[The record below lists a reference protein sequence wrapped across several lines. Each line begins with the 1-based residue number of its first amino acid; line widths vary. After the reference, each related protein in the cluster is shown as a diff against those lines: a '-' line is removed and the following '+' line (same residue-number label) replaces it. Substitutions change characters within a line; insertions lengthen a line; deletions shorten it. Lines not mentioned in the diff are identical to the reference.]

1 MIQGRKLVKAVISGA
16 KDDDERINDPKVRE
30 VLDHVVTEMRQKSMT
45 VYDLVNQ
52 FDTSKDGVLSMDEV
66 RRGLSG
72 MGLQLT
78 SAELDSVVM
87 VFDKD
92 HSGEISSVELGRVL
106 TEYIKT
112 NCGKDERKGSLVGT
126 SNDTSKNAM
135 LVKLRWEAE
144 KSKRDLISHLITLG
158 TAALEDVRHCARRP
172 SWHSFDHW
180 PFQIPFTVLNGVLV
194 FNQGVVDK
202 WVSGR

>member
-1 MIQGRKLVKAVISGA
+1 MKAVISSA
-16 KDDDERINDPKVRE
+16 KDDDERINDPKVQE
-30 VLDHVVTEMRQKSMT
+30 VLHRVVTVMRKKNMT
-45 VYDLVNQ
+45 AYDLVNR
-52 FDTSKDGVLSMDEV
+52 FGTSKGVLSMDEV

-78 SAELDSVVM
+78 SAELDSVVL

-92 HSGEISSVELGRVL
+92 HSGEISSLELGHVL

-112 NCGKDERKGSLVGT
+112 NRGKDERKGSLEGT

-158 TAALEDVRHCARRP
+158 TAALEDVRRHCARRP

-194 FNQGVVDK
+194 FDRGVVDK